1 MKDTEIEYEKTNSNY
16 PFAGYSKRMGA
27 PIQAQAIAA
36 PKQAVSVFLGGAVAL
51 GHSGLME
58 KEVDPD
64 SDGNDALDWGSL
76 AGSYSLQY
84 IYRVHDRWSF
94 GLEYNGNNF
103 DDALQNRGI
112 LFPPFSWWERDIES
126 RMNVHNMLAVGRFT
140 FNPQSRVLFYV
151 PFGAGVARSKGTL
164 EVSETNLVTS
174 QYFHS
179 KTTAMD
185 TSFAY
190 YLGLGMEKQFASHWA
205 WGLEVRYQ
213 GFWFD
218 NGGYQLAGVSGKE
231 HHGYLSG
238 LFKLSYLF

>member
-1 MKDTEIEYEKTNSNY
+1 MGTSHTGAGNSRSQTGGKH
-16 PFAGYSKRMGA
+16 F
-27 PIQAQAIAA
+27 
-36 PKQAVSVFLGGAVAL
+36 FGGAVAL

-76 AGSYSLQY
+76 AGSYGLQY

-94 GLEYNGNNF
+94 GLEYNGNHF
-103 DDALQNRGI
+103 DDALQSRGI
-112 LFPPFSWWERDIES
+112 LFPPFGWWERDIES

-140 FNPQSRVLFYV
+140 FNPQSRVRFYV

-164 EVSETNLVTS
+164 EVSETNLVSS
-174 QYFHS
+174 QYLHS

-190 YLGLGMEKQFASHWA
+190 YLGLDMEKQFASHWA
-205 WGLEVRYQ
+205 WGLEMRYQ

-218 NGGYQLAGVSGKE
+218 NGGYNLAGVSGKKR
-231 HHGYLSG
+231 HGYISG